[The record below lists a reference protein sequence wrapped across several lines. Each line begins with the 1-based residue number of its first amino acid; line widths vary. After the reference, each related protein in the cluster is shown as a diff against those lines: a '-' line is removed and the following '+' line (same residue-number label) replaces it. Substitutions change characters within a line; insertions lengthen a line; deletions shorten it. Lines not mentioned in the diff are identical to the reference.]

1 MNNVNSKWVSLVGR
15 VLLGSLFVISGLGKL
30 GNWEQT
36 AAHMASQGLPLAN
49 LLLAGA
55 AAAELAGGLSLLLG
69 YRTPWGA
76 LMLAAFLVPV
86 SLTMHA
92 FWAHTGEAR
101 QMHLIHFMKNLSLIG
116 GLLAQAVAG
125 PGALSLDAR
134 RATLHSGTASRVPQ
148 HA

>member
-1 MNNVNSKWVSLVGR
+1 MSNVNSKWLSLLGR
-15 VLLGSLFVISGLGKL
+15 VLLGALFLISGLGKL

-36 AAHMASQGLPLAN
+36 AGHMASQGLPLAN

-55 AAAELAGGLSLLLG
+55 AATEIVGGLSLLLG
-69 YRTPWGA
+69 YRTQWGA
-76 LMLAAFLVPV
+76 LVLAAFLVPV
-86 SLTMHA
+86 SLTMHG

-116 GLLAQAVAG
+116 GLLAQAIAG

-134 RATLHSGTASRVPQ
+134 RTHPHSRTASPLPQ